1 MVPSVTDLDLRFIG
15 TGNAFAPGGLCWNGF
30 MVNGKYLFEAPPQ
43 ALQSLHH
50 MGAKTNEIEAVII
63 SHHHGDHF
71 LGLPFLLL
79 EWKYALRKTKV
90 RIVGPPGTRELA
102 TLIGESVYPGLMNLP
117 YEVIWDEV
125 GAGERFRV
133 GELELCTLAM
143 QHDERL
149 SATLG
154 FAVEVGGKRL
164 GYTGDSALC
173 DSVLHLAS
181 EAEVLVSECVTLDE
195 KLPMHM
201 NLAYDMPKVRAAMSP
216 DATLLLTHLGPGITK
231 TELPRTIVAQDFARY
246 RF

>member
-1 MVPSVTDLDLRFIG
+1 MVRSVADLDLRFIG

-30 MVNGKYLFEAPPQ
+30 MVTGKYLFEAPPQ
-43 ALQSLHH
+43 SLQSLHH
-50 MGAKTNEIEAVII
+50 IGAKTNEIEAVII

-71 LGLPFLLL
+71 LGLTFLLL
-79 EWKYALRKTKV
+79 EWKYALRKTPA

-133 GELELCTLAM
+133 GDLDICTLAM
-143 QHDERL
+143 EHDERL

-173 DSVLHLAS
+173 DSVYQLAR
-181 EAEVLVSECVTLDE
+181 EAEVLVSECVSRDLD
-195 KLPMHM
+195 LPMHM
-201 NLAYDMPKVRAAMSP
+201 NLVDDMPKVRAAMSP
-216 DATLLLTHLGPGITK
+216 DATLLLTHLGPGIAS
-231 TELPRTIVAQDFARY
+231 TELPRTIVARDYARY